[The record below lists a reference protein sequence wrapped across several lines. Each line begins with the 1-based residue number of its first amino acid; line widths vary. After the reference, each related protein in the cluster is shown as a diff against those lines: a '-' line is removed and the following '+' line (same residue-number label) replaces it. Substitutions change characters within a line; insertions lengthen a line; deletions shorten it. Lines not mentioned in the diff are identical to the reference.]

1 MEKKFSDRIE
11 DYLKN
16 NSITYFL
23 IKKIKH
29 KYFPENKIRYNFFGY
44 KAANGKNLYTN
55 FNYLNFVQAK
65 QIYDKKLQ
73 TSDDKFISDELKK
86 RMLKLVEF
94 SKFYNAEVI
103 FINQVQFD
111 GVRDIDLYKANNTI
125 KEFARKNHLN
135 LIALDERIEMQ
146 INDFYDPWHTTLVG
160 SERIAKEIFP
170 EISQLIMKK
179 ID

>member
-1 MEKKFSDRIE
+1 MFNGKKFSDRIE

-23 IKKIKH
+23 IKKININI
-29 KYFPENKIRYNFFGY
+29 FPRIKLDIIFLDIKLQMERICI
-44 KAANGKNLYTN
+44 LL
-55 FNYLNFVQAK
+55 NYLNFVQAK

-111 GVRDIDLYKANNTI
+111 GVKHRSI
-125 KEFARKNHLN
+125 
-135 LIALDERIEMQ
+135 
-146 INDFYDPWHTTLVG
+146 
-160 SERIAKEIFP
+160 
-170 EISQLIMKK
+170 
-179 ID
+179 